1 MKNGRMIS
9 SRMKFFQRPAW
20 NAVKYASG
28 NAMIR
33 HSRVEMPAY
42 TIERPNC
49 TLYSEIAS
57 Q

>member
-9 SRMKFFQRPAW
+9 SRMRLFQRPAW

-28 NAMIR
+28 NPMIR
-33 HSRVEMPAY
+33 HSSVEIPAY
-42 TIERPNC
+42 RIERPNC